1 MISNLIDRAE
11 SMLSR
16 KLLFRDR
23 DTIDFI
29 DLYSF
34 VNDERKRD
42 VSHSFVH
49 LILDHRSR
57 AREVIIKALSK
68 TRQWEKYMPYSNGE
82 RQFTAK
88 AKNIYT
94 KDDEKFREILL
105 LIMVFTGGQT
115 GRGME
120 SLTLRFENQQN
131 GRRNIFVKDGQ
142 ISIITSYHK
151 SQAITDQVKVYSR
164 C

>member
-34 VNDERKRD
+34 IDDERKRD
-42 VSHSFVH
+42 VGHSFVH
-49 LILDHRSR
+49 LILSHRSR

-68 TRQWEKYMPYSNGE
+68 TRQ
-82 RQFTAK
+82 
-88 AKNIYT
+88 
-94 KDDEKFREILL
+94 
-105 LIMVFTGGQT
+105 
-115 GRGME
+115 
-120 SLTLRFENQQN
+120 
-131 GRRNIFVKDGQ
+131 
-142 ISIITSYHK
+142 
-151 SQAITDQVKVYSR
+151 
-164 C
+164 